1 MSEGDSQPKDGRI
14 RLLNL
19 EKELA
24 GPGRE
29 EVFVRR
35 DAQLAAI
42 QKRALEELKHPLEPA
57 EYERIDRL
65 REGVVAARKVLR
77 FAMKN

>member
-1 MSEGDSQPKDGRI
+1 MAEPESQEKGGRI

-24 GPGRE
+24 GPERE
-29 EVFVRR
+29 AVFARR

-42 QKRALEELKHPLEPA
+42 QKRAAEELQRPLEPD
-57 EYERIDRL
+57 EYARVEKL
-65 REGVVAARKVLR
+65 RDGVVAARKVLR

>member
-1 MSEGDSQPKDGRI
+1 MAENDSQPKDGRI

-19 EKELA
+19 EKDLA
-24 GPGRE
+24 GPERDA
-29 EVFVRR
+29 VFARR

-42 QKRALEELKHPLEPA
+42 QKRAMEELQQPLEPA
-57 EYERIDRL
+57 EYARIDKL